1 MSAAVSIPQLQDLER
16 DESVSTE
23 LVLGG
28 LPLPVIIRPARP
40 LSDEELLAFCA
51 ANDALQIESDADGSI
66 TMMAPAF
73 AETSWLNQLFSGKLM
88 AWAAEDGR
96 GVVFGSDLGVR
107 FPDKVMRGPDAA
119 WLSKDRWNAARA
131 RKRKPVGFLKC
142 CPEFIAELRSQ
153 TDRASQV
160 EAKMELWMA
169 RGAELGWLIDPK
181 RKLAMIYRPGQEPD
195 TLLRPEFLEGEGPI
209 QGFRLQMREFWE

>member
-1 MSAAVSIPQLQDLER
+1 MPAAAYIPQLPQLER

-88 AWAAEDGR
+88 IWAAEDGR
-96 GVVFGSDLGVR
+96 GVVFGPDLGVR
-107 FPDKVMRGPDAA
+107 FPDKVMRGPDTA
-119 WLSKDRWNAARA
+119 WLSKERWNAARA
-131 RKRKPVGFLKC
+131 RKRKPVGFLKS
-142 CPEFIAELRSQ
+142 CPEFIAELRSE

-169 RGAELGWLIDPK
+169 RGAQLGWLIDPK
-181 RKLAMIYRPGQEPD
+181 RKLAMIYRPGQEPE
-195 TLLRPEFLEGEGPI
+195 TLLRPEFLEGDGPI
-209 QGFRLQMREFWE
+209 QGFRLEMRELWE